1 MHLVNLQEKATMAIS
16 NDKISSSPPQQASY
30 KFLIY
35 GSGWIGGQLGKI
47 FEKQGIP
54 YEYGKGRLENR
65 DQLLADIQTVKPT
78 HVFNAGCVTGKPN
91 VDWCETHKTEII
103 RTNVAGTLNLAE
115 VCREHGLLM
124 MNYATGCIYEYDA
137 THPQGSGIGFT
148 EDETPNFHGSF
159 YSKTKAMVNMISIPF
174 MIFSSCKSILMYFHT
189 CIYF

>member
-1 MHLVNLQEKATMAIS
+1 MASHFTEMAIL
-16 NDKISSSPPQQASY
+16 NGNVSSSSPQQASY

-35 GSGWIGGQLGKI
+35 GKGWIGGILGKI
-47 FEKQGIP
+47 CEKQGIP

-65 DQLLADIQTVKPT
+65 EQLLADIHTVKPT
-78 HVFNAGCVTGKPN
+78 HVLNAGCVTGKPN

-137 THPQGSGIGFT
+137 KHPEGSGIGFK
-148 EDETPNFHGSF
+148 EEETPNFHGSF
-159 YSKTKAMVNMISIPF
+159 YSKTKAMV
-174 MIFSSCKSILMYFHT
+174 
-189 CIYF
+189 

>member
-1 MHLVNLQEKATMAIS
+1 MVVPNGESS
-16 NDKISSSPPQQASY
+16 NPPQQASL

-35 GSGWIGGQLGKI
+35 GRGWIGGLLGKI
-47 FEKQGIP
+47 REKQGIP

-65 DQLLADIQTVKPT
+65 EQLLSDVQTVKPT
-78 HVFNAGCVTGKPN
+78 HVFNAGCITGKPN
-91 VDWCETHKTEII
+91 VDWCEFHKPEII

-137 THPQGSGIGFT
+137 KHPQGSGIGFK

-159 YSKTKAMVNMISIPF
+159 YSKTKAMVLFLSHQCI
-174 MIFSSCKSILMYFHT
+174 IFYAPKYNVLN
-189 CIYF
+189 